1 MMIIRR
7 EVINFA
13 LDKNHKE
20 LLADPEQFYRDN
32 YQVTQENEGEDD
44 DREEANIMIVDQ
56 DTERS
61 HGQQEFK
68 EDK

>member
-44 DREEANIMIVDQ
+44 DREGLNNMMVE
-56 DTERS
+56 
-61 HGQQEFK
+61 QET
-68 EDK
+68 